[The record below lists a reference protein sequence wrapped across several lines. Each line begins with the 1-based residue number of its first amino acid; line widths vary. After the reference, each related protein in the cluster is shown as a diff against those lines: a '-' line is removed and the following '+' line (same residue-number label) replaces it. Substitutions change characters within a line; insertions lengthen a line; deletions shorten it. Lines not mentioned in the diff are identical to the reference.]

1 MKVLT
6 VSIAAYNVEKF
17 LKQTLDSLCD
27 ERYIEDIEV
36 LVIDDGSKDNTSC
49 IAKDYENKY
58 PNSIKYVAKENGGH
72 GSTINKGIELATGKY
87 FRILDGDDYV
97 DKDGFCEYINKLKDC
112 ETDVVITDYWWVDDL
127 HNKYPHNHKIFGELE
142 PGKVLE
148 YDKSMDSSLFG
159 LSTLSIKT
167 DLVVQ
172 ADFRITEKCFYV
184 DVEFIVWAIY
194 LSKSYIYFNDKVY
207 MYRCVGTG
215 QNSINKANMLRNVAM
230 QEKVALKLCC
240 LYEEF
245 KRDIN
250 LSEDKKYVILQRI
263 TMSIG
268 ATYRT
273 YLLYDSFA
281 DSKSHLLTFDTLLK
295 KQSNDV
301 YAFTY
306 SNKFIRYLRIFD
318 FKLLKVI
325 RSAYLSYLKMKG
337 K

>member
-6 VSIAAYNVEKF
+6 VSIAAYNVGKF
-17 LKQTLDSLCD
+17 LEQTLDSLCD

-36 LVIDDGSKDNTSC
+36 LVIDDGSKDNTGC
-49 IAKDYENKY
+49 IAKDYESRY

-97 DKDGFCEYINKLKDC
+97 DKDGFFEYINKLKGC

-127 HNKYPHNHKIFGELE
+127 HNKYPHNHKIFGKLE
-142 PGKVLE
+142 TGKVFE

-167 DLVVQ
+167 DLLIQ
-172 ADFRITEKCFYV
+172 AAFEITEKCFYV
-184 DVEFIVWAIY
+184 DVEFIIWAIY
-194 LSKSYIYFNDKVY
+194 LSKNYIYFNEKVY

-215 QNSINKANMLRNVAM
+215 QNSVNKVNMLKNVSM

-240 LYEEF
+240 LYEKF
-245 KRDIN
+245 KKDID
-250 LSEDKKYVILQRI
+250 LSEDKKDLILQRI

-273 YLLYDSFA
+273 YMLYDSFA
-281 DSKSHLLTFDTLLK
+281 DFKSHLLAFDTFIK
-295 KQSNDV
+295 NQSNDV
-301 YAFTY
+301 YVFTY
-306 SNKFIRYLRIFD
+306 GNKFIKYLRIFD
-318 FKLLKVI
+318 FKLLRGV
-325 RSAYLSYLKMKG
+325 RRVYLSYLKVKG
-337 K
+337 N